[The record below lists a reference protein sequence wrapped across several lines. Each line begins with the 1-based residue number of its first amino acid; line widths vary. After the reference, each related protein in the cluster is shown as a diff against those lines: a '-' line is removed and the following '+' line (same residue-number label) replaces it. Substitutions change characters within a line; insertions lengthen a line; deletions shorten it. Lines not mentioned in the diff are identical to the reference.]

1 MGTQVNS
8 AFGNSGVG
16 SCRQRTSTAQPM
28 QQRPFAPGGQPG
40 GQMVQGLDEIHHVLI
55 RSSNLQHDSSLA
67 RCGQERCQRKFIG
80 DTIRLVNPGQ
90 PAGG

>member
-8 AFGNSGVG
+8 AFGNSGIG

-55 RSSNLQHDSSLA
+55 RSSNLQHDSPLA
-67 RCGQERCQRKFIG
+67 WRGQERCQRKFIG

-90 PAGG
+90 PTGG